1 VADDEIKPT
10 EIEHYKTYVG
20 RTTTGTDFI
29 DRSVVARFVA
39 TLDAELDFSV
49 LPAMWHY
56 GLFLTSVGTSQRV
69 IDGHPRRRTRV
80 MGLTARI
87 IGAIRS

>member
-39 TLDAELDFSV
+39 TLDAELDFLV
-49 LPAMWHY
+49 LPAM
-56 GLFLTSVGTSQRV
+56 
-69 IDGHPRRRTRV
+69 
-80 MGLTARI
+80 
-87 IGAIRS
+87 